1 MTIYEINVYFFLLSL
16 SYFFVLYVIIIS
28 YKMYFINNIWSDLY
42 MRKALLIYNPNS
54 GNGKIILDNFDKI
67 TTEFLKSNISLT
79 LYSISNEYSHLIT
92 VLQKHEFDI
101 LILSGG
107 DGTLSRTLTELYNDN
122 VPLPDIGIFPT
133 GTSNDFARCLN
144 LGSGIDDWIKHITE
158 GQPKSIDFG
167 LINGKTIFL
176 SSYAGGLFTK
186 ISYNT
191 DKNMKKNIGKLA
203 YFLSG
208 INELINIKKFKLHI
222 TLDGETE
229 IEENAILYMILNGEG
244 AGGFNNLD
252 SSANMTD
259 GLMNLIIIKEIKS
272 AVDLSTLFLDLM
284 NNNFVNNNF
293 VRTMTAKKCKI
304 KKIRSDISISIDGEE
319 GVNENSE
326 IEFIH
331 NKLRIL
337 ISE

>member
-1 MTIYEINVYFFLLSL
+1 
-16 SYFFVLYVIIIS
+16 
-28 YKMYFINNIWSDLY
+28 MYFINNIWSDIY

-54 GNGKIILDNFDKI
+54 GNGKIILDNFNKI
-67 TTEFLKSNISLT
+67 AEEFLKKNISLT
-79 LYSISNEYSHLIT
+79 LYSISNEYNLLIT
-92 VLQKHEFDI
+92 VLKKHKFDI

-107 DGTLSRTLTELYNDN
+107 DGTLSRTLTELHNSN
-122 VPLPDIGIFPT
+122 VNLPDIGIFPT

-144 LGSGIDDWIKHITE
+144 LGNNIDDWIKHITD
-158 GQPKSIDFG
+158 GQPKNIDFG

-191 DKNMKKNIGKLA
+191 DKNMKKTIGKLA

-208 INELINIKKFKLHI
+208 INELINIKKFKLHL
-222 TLDGETE
+222 TLDDDTE

-244 AGGFNNLD
+244 AGGLNNLD
-252 SSANMTD
+252 SSAIMTD

-272 AVDLSTLFLDLM
+272 AVDFSTLFLDLM

-304 KKIRSDISISIDGEE
+304 KKIRSDISVSIDGEE
-319 GVNENSE
+319 GVNENSV

-331 NKLRIL
+331 DKLKIL